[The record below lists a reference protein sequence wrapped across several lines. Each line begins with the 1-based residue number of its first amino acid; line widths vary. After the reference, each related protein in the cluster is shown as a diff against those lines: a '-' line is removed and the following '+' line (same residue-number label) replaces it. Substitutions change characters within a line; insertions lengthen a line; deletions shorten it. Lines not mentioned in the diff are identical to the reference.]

1 MGAEHPWIDISKA
14 VFQMPAKLISNHHL
28 QVSERPSIFSI
39 FSVKREIEFQVEKP
53 KEIYPPCGKGQ
64 VRRVSP
70 EE

>member
-28 QVSERPSIFSI
+28 QVSESPSI
-39 FSVKREIEFQVEKP
+39 FSVKQEIEFQVEKP

-64 VRRVSP
+64 VRRVRP